1 MSKNTIGKERHQYLT
16 QENDLS
22 LHVEVRRLWEG
33 ESTLF
38 KQKITNMY
46 QVKIV
51 KPESSLQNLEEEESS
66 EVVPTDSLTGGNV
79 VN

>member
-38 KQKITNMY
+38 KHKITNMY